1 MNEFLAFD
9 DADWELAS
17 AYLDNEAT
25 PVERAQ
31 VESSP
36 SLMGLVAELRSMQ
49 TSVAAPAPAMVDR
62 DAMIAAA
69 LVAAS
74 DGDDVIDGRLPDP
87 VVGRVPGSAAPSSFP
102 PPVAG
107 GADPTS
113 PAPSNVT
120 SLSAARKRRADFWK
134 TPMLVAAALLTV
146 IGVGSILRSGSSSDG
161 KKATTAGAPAT
172 SVAASGETAAK
183 AQADQSTNLA
193 GGGAATTAAA
203 AATTAAAAAAPISA
217 ETASTAAPAATTAA
231 PSAAATTA
239 APAATTAPG
248 SATTATTASRTTE
261 PTIVAAAPTT
271 GAGPPPPKLTLQEL
285 QALVVASSTGGTTS
299 PALVC
304 PDPTG
309 VPRLAVQI
317 LWNGQ
322 AAIAYIDQITRSLV
336 VLAVDGCTPLANIP
350 IKDLGR
356 G

>member
-49 TSVAAPAPAMVDR
+49 TSVAAPAPATVDR
-62 DAMIAAA
+62 DAIIAAA
-69 LVAAS
+69 VVAVS
-74 DGDDVIDGRLPDP
+74 DGEDLTLGRLPDP
-87 VVGRVPGSAAPSSFP
+87 VMDRVPGGAAPSSFP

-107 GADPTS
+107 DVDPPS
-113 PAPSNVT
+113 SAPSNVT

-146 IGVGSILRSGSSSDG
+146 IGVGSILRSGSSGDN
-161 KKATTAGAPAT
+161 KASTGARAT

-193 GGGAATTAAA
+193 GGDATSTAAA

-217 ETASTAAPAATTAA
+217 DATPATTAAPAATTAA
-231 PSAAATTA
+231 PAAAATT
-239 APAATTAPG
+239 AATTAPG
-248 SATTATTASRTTE
+248 SVTTATTASRTAE
-261 PTIVAAAPTT
+261 PTIVAAIPTT

-285 QALVVASSTGGTTS
+285 QALVVASSTGGKTS

-317 LWNGQ
+317 LWNDQ
-322 AAIAYIDQITRSLV
+322 AAIAYIDQVTRSLV
-336 VLAVDGCTPLANIP
+336 VLAVDGCGTIANIP
-350 IKDLGR
+350 IKDLAR